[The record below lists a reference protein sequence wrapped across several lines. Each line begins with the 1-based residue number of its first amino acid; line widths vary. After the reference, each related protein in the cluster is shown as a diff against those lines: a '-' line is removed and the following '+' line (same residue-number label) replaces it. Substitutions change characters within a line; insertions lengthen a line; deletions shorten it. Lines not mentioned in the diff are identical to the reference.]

1 MANSL
6 EELAGQKGGGADL
19 GTIARILRK
28 RKWMILGIGIT
39 VPILVGLAASKQPR
53 IYQATASI
61 VIDISV
67 PQYLGSG
74 FRDVVEIEPSWWS
87 SRENLETEFR
97 VLRSESQ
104 AVAVARALC
113 DRKIG
118 ADHRPAL
125 RDLMPSA
132 TCTDPAEFTRAGKVI
147 QNMVRVEPIKESRI
161 VTLTTQSQSPEFAA
175 ALANT
180 AASVYLERNLDR
192 RLSQS
197 QHAATWLEGEYG
209 DLGTQLHKAE
219 QDLVEFKKKNNIVA
233 VSLEDDQNDLTLR
246 RKHISTE
253 LTNIEVKLITL
264 RSQRELLSQV
274 KTSDPVTDFNP
285 ALADSEVAVKLKE
298 LYMDQYVKMLELRSK
313 YLEKHP
319 AVVAFEARLAAIK
332 SDLLRELENSRKNV
346 DLQYQTLTRQAAD
359 LRTALDTATKQSL
372 QLESRASEYNRLRR
386 DLDRLIKLTEQVGG
400 REQETSLASH
410 LKTNNVRIL
419 DAAQVPGFPVSPD
432 VPRAVAIAAAVGL
445 LLGIGL
451 SILLESLD
459 NTVKSQEDIEKI
471 VGVPFLGLI
480 PSIDLGSVK
489 ASGPG
494 GGNGKTD
501 GPRPT
506 LDTKDVFVWS
516 NPKSSVAECCR
527 SIRTNLLFMSPD
539 KPAKT
544 LLITSAGPQEGKTT
558 VAVNMAITLAQSGL
572 RVLLVDTDMRRPR
585 LHRALGVPATADG
598 LSKAVVGECD
608 VVSVIRDTGIPNLFL
623 LPCGACPPNPAE
635 LLHAERFKR
644 IVEELTSRFDRVIFD
659 SPPVG
664 AVTDP
669 AILARMTDGTIFV
682 AKAGRT
688 SKDALTR
695 ARRQVAS
702 DGRVNLLGCIMNDLD
717 VSKQGRYGAY
727 YYYYSRYGT
736 YYGSDEAAATGR
748 APGA

>member
-6 EELAGQKGGGADL
+6 EELSGQKSSGADL
-19 GTIARILRK
+19 GTIVRILRK

-61 VIDISV
+61 VIDIAV

-118 ADHRPAL
+118 PDRHPAL

-132 TCTDPAEFTRAGKVI
+132 TCADPAEFTRAGKVL
-147 QNMVRVEPIKESRI
+147 QGMVRIEPVKDSRI

-197 QHAATWLEGEYG
+197 TNAATWLEGEYG
-209 DLGTQLHKAE
+209 DLGNQLHKAE
-219 QDLVEFKKKNNIVA
+219 QDLVEFKKKYNIVA
-233 VSLEDDQNDLTLR
+233 VSLEDDQNDLTAR
-246 RKHISTE
+246 RKRIASE
-253 LTNIEVKLITL
+253 LSNIEVKLITL
-264 RSQRELLSQV
+264 RSQREMLTSV
-274 KTSDPVTDFNP
+274 KITDPVTDFNP
-285 ALADSEVAVKLKE
+285 ALEDSEVAVKLKE

-319 AVVAFEARLAAIK
+319 AVVAFETRLAAIK
-332 SDLLRELENSRKNV
+332 TDLLREVENGRKNV
-346 DLQYQTLTRQAAD
+346 ELQYSTLSKQAID
-359 LRTALDTATKQSL
+359 LRAALDTATKQAL
-372 QLESRASEYNRLRR
+372 QLESRASEYNRLKR
-386 DLDRLIKLTEQVGG
+386 DLERLVKLSEQVGG

-419 DAAQVPGFPVSPD
+419 DAAQVPAFPVSPD
-432 VPRAVAIAAAVGL
+432 VPRAVSIALAVGL
-445 LLGIGL
+445 LLGIAL
-451 SILLESLD
+451 AILLETLD
-459 NTVKSQEDIEKI
+459 NTVKSQEDIEKV
-471 VGVPFLGLI
+471 VGMPFLGLI
-480 PSIDLGSVK
+480 PSIDLGSAK
-489 ASGPG
+489 AAGPG
-494 GGNGKTD
+494 GGNG
-501 GPRPT
+501 GHEGIRPT

-544 LLITSAGPQEGKTT
+544 LLVTSAGPQEGKTT

-572 RVLLVDTDMRRPR
+572 TVLLVDTDMRRPR

-608 VVSVIRDTGIPNLFL
+608 VVSVIRDTGIPNLSL

-669 AILARMTDGTIFV
+669 AILSRMTDGTIFV

-702 DGRVNLLGCIMNDLD
+702 DSRVNLLGCIINDLD

-736 YYGSDEAAATGR
+736 YYGTDEAAATGR
-748 APGA
+748 APSA